1 MRLIKEEKLYK
12 ILAEENKQIRDKND
26 IYEPEH
32 IDKETGELIP
42 EHIPYYSTIIYVP
55 TTFTEELMN
64 ELYVEED
71 IEEKEE

>member
-1 MRLIKEEKLYK
+1 MKLIKEEKLYK
-12 ILAEENKQIRDKND
+12 IVAEENKQIRDKKD

-32 IDKETGELIP
+32 VDKETGELIP

-64 ELYVEED
+64 KLYVEED
-71 IEEKEE
+71 IN